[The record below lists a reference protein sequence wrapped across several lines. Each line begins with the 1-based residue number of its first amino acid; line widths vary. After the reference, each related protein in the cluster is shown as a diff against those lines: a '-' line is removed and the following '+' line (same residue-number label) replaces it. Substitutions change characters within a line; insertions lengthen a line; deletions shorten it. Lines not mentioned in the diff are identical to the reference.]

1 MAVEKGS
8 LVKFHYSAKLEDD
21 RVFSSS
27 KEEAPI
33 QCKVGERKFIKGL
46 EDGLIGME
54 VSQKKEVVIPPE
66 EGFGHRRDELVR
78 KEPKEVLLGKNVE
91 IGQVI
96 ELRNKKGDVCSC
108 EVIAIDVDAVTID
121 LNHPLAGKTIRCNL
135 EVVEIE

>member
-1 MAVEKGS
+1 MAVEKGN
-8 LVKFHYSAKLEDD
+8 LVKFHYSAKLEDG

-54 VSQKKEVVIPPE
+54 VSQKKEVVIQPE
-66 EGFGHRRDELVR
+66 EGFGHRRNELVR
-78 KEPKEVLLGKNVE
+78 KETKEVLLGKNVE

-96 ELRNKKGDVCSC
+96 ELRNKKGEIFSG
-108 EVIAIDVDAVTID
+108 EVISIDVDTVTLN
-121 LNHPLAGKTIRCNL
+121 LNHPLVGKTIRCNL
-135 EVVEIE
+135 EVLEIE